1 MLLTFSPTV
10 DANEVTVT
18 INNDDIH
25 EGNETFLGLLDAQG
39 QPVIT
44 NPDVATV
51 TIIDDNDRK
60 FIIQFQSA

>member
-10 DANEVTVT
+10 DVDKVTVT
-18 INNDDIH
+18 IIDDAIH
-25 EGNETFLGLLDAQG
+25 EGNEIFLGLLDPRD

>member
-1 MLLTFSPTV
+1 MVLTFSPTV
-10 DANEVTVT
+10 DVNQVTVT
-18 INNDDIH
+18 IIDDDIH
-25 EGNETFLGLLDAQG
+25 EGNEIFLGLLDAQD

-51 TIIDDNDRK
+51 TIIDDNECK

>member
-10 DANEVTVT
+10 DVNQVTVT

-25 EGNETFLGLLDAQG
+25 EGNEAFLGLLDAQG